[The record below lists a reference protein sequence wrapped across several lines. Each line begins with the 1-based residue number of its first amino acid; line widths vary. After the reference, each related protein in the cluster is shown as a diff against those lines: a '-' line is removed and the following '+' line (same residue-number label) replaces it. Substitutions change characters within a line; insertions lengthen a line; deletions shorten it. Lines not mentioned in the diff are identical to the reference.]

1 MNAIP
6 FEWRSTCS
14 LRAELG
20 KPITQISLEF
30 AIPNSGPRS
39 LTLWRSDK
47 TGLRL
52 YTEMH
57 DVAERREVGVLSFE
71 HVSAPSAVEIF
82 TDAAP
87 AFQREIKLSKLIVQ
101 DSGMSAES
109 GVVLATSTGDELVI
123 VAGAYPYSLAVKG
136 LNLPSMS
143 TVFNPEYPLDQ
154 YVRVPIE

>member
-6 FEWRSTCS
+6 FEWRCTRS
-14 LRAELG
+14 LPAELR
-20 KPITQISLEF
+20 KPIAQISLEF

-39 LTLWRSDK
+39 LTLWRPDK

-71 HVSAPSAVEIF
+71 HVSAPSPIDIF
-82 TDAAP
+82 TDVAP
-87 AFQREIKLSKLIVQ
+87 AFQREITLSKLIVQ
-101 DSGMSAES
+101 DSGIKAES

-136 LNLPSMS
+136 LNLLAMPN
-143 TVFNPEYPLDQ
+143 VFNPEYPLDR